1 MLVVIEGLVMCFILL
16 LICVIGMANGPVEM
30 VVFYEDDV
38 KKRVV
43 ELGLITEE
51 RLKRNSAI
59 ITAALFLPIIFIT
72 PAMVYFLNG
81 AREFWDMFWQMTA
94 ILRDCLTGSSLT
106 GTG

>member
-1 MLVVIEGLVMCFILL
+1 MLIVIEGLVMCFILL

-51 RLKRNSAI
+51 
-59 ITAALFLPIIFIT
+59 LPHSF
-72 PAMVYFLNG
+72 YL
-81 AREFWDMFWQMTA
+81 
-94 ILRDCLTGSSLT
+94 
-106 GTG
+106 